1 MTRPKMTLQRHIDE
15 LLAGKTE
22 KADPVPAI
30 PNIHPVDELAAVR
43 EEIAILQG
51 RADAIRDAL
60 LAEGVD
66 LIRGDQH
73 TARIIDA
80 KREVLDK
87 KALIEAFGE
96 KIIAPYIRTTAY
108 KTVKIVEN

>member
-1 MTRPKMTLQRHIDE
+1 VAKPEIKL
-15 LLAGKTE
+15 
-22 KADPVPAI
+22 

-51 RADAIRDAL
+51 RADAIRDSL
-60 LAEGVD
+60 LKDGADLEGD
-66 LIRGDQH
+66 MH
-73 TARIIDA
+73 TARIIDG
-80 KREVLDK
+80 KRETLDK

-96 KIIAPYIRTTAY
+96 KLIAPYIKTTTY